1 GVRRS
6 EHMVKIIITT
16 LLAFLL
22 LAPQAAVEAR
32 EKGKEAK
39 HDQRFHKSKSHK
51 FKRFPHA
58 VKSELES
65 LNQSIS
71 EINAR
76 IDALELAG
84 GGGLPPDLAAT
95 LAALQ
100 AAIDT
105 NSGDIVFALDGI
117 NGNLAEIQ
125 TLIDNLNANGAQL
138 NSLELAVVDLES
150 RILALEQSG
159 LTGSDLIF
167 SGYFIKNFE
176 SRFSLKFD
184 WANFKSNATGSFS
197 SIEIKNDLGVGGS
210 AVCADPV
217 VATQI
222 VNELNTLIPVSGAIS
237 TFTCL
242 EPTLGMDVY
251 WNVGESGGEVELN
264 AQLIEAGVA
273 PAVSQCEFGA
283 VVRPLNPSRNWG
295 GVGSNFGGA
304 SGTCNALSQTLEV
317 VLTR

>member
-1 GVRRS
+1 
-6 EHMVKIIITT
+6 MVKIIITT

-105 NSGDIVFALDGI
+105 NSGDIVFALEGI
-117 NGNLAEIQ
+117 NGILAEIQ
-125 TLIDNLNANGAQL
+125 TLIDNLNVNGGLLSSLGMAVDDL
-138 NSLELAVVDLES
+138 VVRIVALEL
-150 RILALEQSG
+150 SG
-159 LTGSDLIF
+159 SPESDLVF
-167 SGYFIKNFE
+167 SGYFIQPLE
-176 SRFSLKFD
+176 ARFSLKSD
-184 WANFKSNATGSFS
+184 WAQLKRSATGSFS
-197 SIEIKNDLGVGGS
+197 SIEIKNSFGGS
-210 AVCADPV
+210 AVCADPA

-222 VNELNTLIPVSGAIS
+222 VNELNTLVPASGS
-237 TFTCL
+237 LMTFTCL
-242 EPTLGMDVY
+242 EPTLGMDVN
-251 WNVGESGGEVELN
+251 WNVGEVGGELELN
-264 AQLIEAGVA
+264 AQLIAAGVV
-273 PAVSQCEFGA
+273 PAVGQCGLGA
-283 VVRPLNPSRNWG
+283 VVRPLNPSRDWG
-295 GVGSNFGGA
+295 GVGSDFGGK